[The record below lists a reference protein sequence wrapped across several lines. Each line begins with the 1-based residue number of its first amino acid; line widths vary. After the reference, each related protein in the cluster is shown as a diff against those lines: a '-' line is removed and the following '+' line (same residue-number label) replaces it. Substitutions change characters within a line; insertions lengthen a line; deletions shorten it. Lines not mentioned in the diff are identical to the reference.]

1 MRALVMKN
9 CVVRFALAALIC
21 GGAAA
26 LEAGTMVATYQPAG
40 IQAADASALC
50 LPTTACFVGEET
62 FTLWNGTKP
71 FATNFS
77 TTLENVGILTGG
89 IQGNY
94 TGGLT
99 RSAANQYGGAGGT
112 GYYPTVSNSSY
123 TLTLTT
129 SGDVPGVNYFGLWFS
144 ALDNGNQLQFYEDS
158 TLLYTF
164 TPALFRTLV
173 GACPGGAFCG
183 NPTTGAFKGQD
194 SGEQFAFLNFFYEGG
209 GYFNKV
215 VFTQTNGAGF
225 ESDNHTVGY
234 LNPPVPSGTLIEA
247 VPEPGSI
254 ALVALGAA
262 VVIGLKRRSMRAC

>member
-1 MRALVMKN
+1 MMRALLKTN

-21 GGAAA
+21 GGAAV
-26 LEAGTMVATYQPAG
+26 LEAGTMVPTYQPAG
-40 IQAADASALC
+40 IQSANASALC

-62 FTLWNGTKP
+62 FTLWDGTKP
-71 FATNFS
+71 FATSFS
-77 TTLENVGILTGG
+77 TTLDNVGILTGG

-99 RSAANQYGGAGGT
+99 RSAANQYGGADGS

-144 ALDNGNQLQFYEDS
+144 ALDNGNELQFYEDS

-173 GACPGGAFCG
+173 GACPGSAFCG
-183 NPTTGAFKGQD
+183 NPTTTFSRQD
-194 SGEQFAFLNFFYEGG
+194 PNEQFAFLNFFYVGG

-215 VFTQTNGAGF
+215 VFTQTNTAGF
-225 ESDNHTVGY
+225 ESDNHTVAY

-247 VPEPGSI
+247 APEPGSI

-262 VVIGLKRRSMRAC
+262 VVIGLKRRSMRGC